1 MYDRLTSSCVSETS
15 YIGAD
20 KKSNKSKKHI
30 ASDER
35 RIDLWQRALAVV
47 ETNTPQ
53 GEEGEQSGCWICE
66 LGNTGGG
73 LVLKVKVSNGVV
85 RCSHHGWYSVPGAKQ
100 RPL

>member
-1 MYDRLTSSCVSETS
+1 MYDPSTSSCVSETS
-15 YIGAD
+15 YISAD

-53 GEEGEQSGCWICE
+53 GEEGEQRGRWICE
-66 LGNTGGG
+66 LRDTGGG

-85 RCSHHGWYSVPGAKQ
+85 RSHHG
-100 RPL
+100 